1 MDDPDT
7 PYISDALDN
16 PSNADTATAD
26 KLAIFPFLDFDNGV
40 LPVNTTGCT
49 NGLLDVGLMVFVWV
63 VRLALFVLTLF
74 GLGWVGLDGCAR
86 MYAMVSTTV
95 LYLME
100 AGLFCLV

>member
-40 LPVNTTGCT
+40 LPVNTTGC
-49 NGLLDVGLMVFVWV
+49 LDVGLMVFVWV
-63 VRLALFVLTLF
+63 VRLTLFVLTLF
-74 GLGWVGLDGCAR
+74 GLGWVGLDGWAC

>member
-40 LPVNTTGCT
+40 LPVNTTGC
-49 NGLLDVGLMVFVWV
+49 LDVGLMVFVWV
-63 VRLALFVLTLF
+63 VRLTLFVLTLF

>member
-1 MDDPDT
+1 
-7 PYISDALDN
+7 LDN

-26 KLAIFPFLDFDNGV
+26 KVLLWAIFPFLDFDNGV
-40 LPVNTTGCT
+40 LLVNTTGCT

-63 VRLALFVLTLF
+63 VRLTLFVLTLF